1 VVQISINNEVEQ
13 LKEQIKQLER
23 KLLFVQ
29 QNCQHIIVESSH
41 SSVRRCIK
49 CFYQQEAE
57 AEPKVF

>member
-1 VVQISINNEVEQ
+1 MVQISINNEVEQ
-13 LKEQIKQLER
+13 LKKQIKQLEG

-49 CFYQQEAE
+49 CFYQQQAE

>member
-1 VVQISINNEVEQ
+1 MVQISINNEVEQ
-13 LKEQIKQLER
+13 LKKQIDQLEK

-49 CFYQQEAE
+49 CFYYQEAE
-57 AEPKVF
+57 AAPKVF